1 MPSAMESIQAVQS
14 SVDITVT
21 PVNDNTPDGVA
32 DAYGPVQE
40 GATLNV
46 LAASG
51 VLDNDSDLDGN
62 PMFASLDT
70 GPSYASSFA
79 LNADGSFSYT
89 HNDSENFTDSFTYIV
104 DDTVNFSPA
113 VTVTLSI
120 TPDNDEP
127 PVTVA
132 DAYGVAEGGN
142 VSGTAGLSGTGVLGN
157 DSDADLP
164 GDNLNVFVAS
174 PPSYA
179 AAFTLN
185 ADGSFSY
192 DNNGSENFADS
203 FTYTVSDGVV
213 TSAAETVT
221 ITVTPVS
228 DETPVVVD
236 DAYAVDEGGTVSGTA
251 GLSGTGVLGNDSDA
265 DLPGDNL
272 TVSVGTPP
280 AYVSAFSVNSDGSF
294 SYTHDN
300 SENLVDSFTYTV
312 SDGVNTSAVA
322 TVNFNI
328 NPVNDNTP
336 AVTDDAYALAEG
348 GSISGTGGTSGTG
361 VLGNDSD
368 GDLPAETLTVT
379 QVGGTSNGALTL
391 NGDGSFNYTH
401 DGSENLTDTF
411 TYTVSDGVNTS
422 AVATATLTMSAVN
435 DNSPIA
441 VADAYVVAEG
451 FTINLTAGLSGT
463 GVQGNDSDTDLPG
476 DTISVSEVN
485 GVPGN
490 VGSPVVLSTGTVHR
504 QCGWQFRLYT

>member
-1 MPSAMESIQAVQS
+1 M
-14 SVDITVT
+14 
-21 PVNDNTPDGVA
+21 
-32 DAYGPVQE
+32 
-40 GATLNV
+40 
-46 LAASG
+46 
-51 VLDNDSDLDGN
+51 
-62 PMFASLDT
+62 
-70 GPSYASSFA
+70 
-79 LNADGSFSYT
+79 
-89 HNDSENFTDSFTYIV
+89 
-104 DDTVNFSPA
+104 
-113 VTVTLSI
+113 
-120 TPDNDEP
+120 
-127 PVTVA
+127 
-132 DAYGVAEGGN
+132 
-142 VSGTAGLSGTGVLGN
+142 
-157 DSDADLP
+157 DADLP
-164 GDNLNVFVAS
+164 GDNLNVLVAS

-192 DNNGSENFADS
+192 DNDGSENFADG
-203 FTYTVSDGVV
+203 FTYTVSDGVI

-391 NGDGSFNYTH
+391 NGDGSFDYTH
-401 DGSENLTDTF
+401 DGSEVF
-411 TYTVSDGVNTS
+411 TG
-422 AVATATLTMSAVN
+422 
-435 DNSPIA
+435 
-441 VADAYVVAEG
+441 
-451 FTINLTAGLSGT
+451 
-463 GVQGNDSDTDLPG
+463 
-476 DTISVSEVN
+476 
-485 GVPGN
+485 
-490 VGSPVVLSTGTVHR
+490 
-504 QCGWQFRLYT
+504 QFHLHGQ